1 MKNNETSQL
10 IGDDVYLL
18 YELSLAVGHSLNFSE
33 NCHHFLTTLLKKKN
47 FDFASVWIK
56 NRNLPEYKGERTAYD
71 LAFVHPEF
79 KVISHSI
86 SLNHHLIRYLKN
98 PVSVIYDHQP
108 DEFKEL
114 INRPNIEKGAYALF
128 TLADIGFIKIYSAE
142 PDENFNLNELKKLES
157 IIQRFADSL
166 KNALIYKKQDQLRSF
181 VEAAPAAIAMFDNHL
196 NYVIAS
202 ERWFED
208 NQLHENEV
216 LGKTYPEIFPNISE
230 TWQEVLKKGL
240 KGKIHKQEEEKIF
253 DRFGKER
260 WIKWEVRPWYSLEK
274 KVEGIIIFTEDITEQ
289 QKQEQE
295 LIIAKTKAEEAS
307 QAKERFLANVSH
319 EIRTPM
325 NAILGM
331 TRLLQKTGLTPK
343 QATYHEAIKA
353 SADNLLVI
361 INDILD
367 ISRIEAGKIVIDK
380 VGFDLY
386 RLVRH
391 LCTSIRYRA
400 EEKGIGLFY
409 EVDKRINPVL
419 IGDPVRLNQILLNL
433 VNNAIKFTNQG
444 SVEIE
449 CNLVGVTEDTNL
461 IEFKVVDTGK
471 GIAEDK
477 LNLIFES
484 FTQEDE
490 SITREYG
497 GTGLGL
503 SISKQ
508 LVEIFGGELRVQS
521 RRSTGTTFY
530 FTLEFNVG
538 IEKDLIRRKETE
550 KEEGDLIG
558 VRVLLAEDHDIN
570 QFLATTILEEWG
582 ATVEVAENGKEAI
595 RKITGNTYDVVLMDI
610 QMPIMGGI
618 EATKIIR
625 NQFKLDVPIVALT
638 ANAIK
643 GDRDK
648 YLNAG
653 MNDYVSKPFEPAEL
667 FRSISGL
674 VKKTERNNRLNSIKK
689 IDNLEINSS
698 PALLESEQLYDLS
711 KMRSMFNNDEAML
724 RKMVKMFLEKTPV
737 ILGEINTCYQTADYE
752 QVSKLAHKLKSSF
765 GLMGMTRLNANAKQ
779 MEAVAKDVSQ
789 YHELGDLIEEM
800 NQLCEQIFGQL
811 QEEMSN

>member
-1 MKNNETSQL
+1 MKNNETSPL
-10 IGDDVYLL
+10 ISDDFHLL

-33 NCHHFLTTLLKKKN
+33 NCHQFLTVLLSKKN

-71 LAFVHPEF
+71 LAFVYPES
-79 KVISHSI
+79 KVIAHSI

-98 PVSVIYDHQP
+98 SVSVIYDHQP
-108 DEFKEL
+108 DEFKAL
-114 INRPNIEKGAYALF
+114 INRPDIERGAYVLF
-128 TLADIGFIKIYSAE
+128 GFLKIYCAQ
-142 PDENFNLNELKKLES
+142 PDESFKLNELKKLEPV
-157 IIQRFADSL
+157 IQHFADSL

-202 ERWFED
+202 QRWFED

-216 LGKTYPEIFPNISE
+216 LGKTYPEIFPNISD

-289 QKQEQE
+289 QQQEEE

-409 EVDKRINPVL
+409 EVDKRINPIL

-449 CNLVGVTEDTNL
+449 CNLVGITKLTNL
-461 IEFKVVDTGK
+461 IEFKIVDTGK

-530 FTLEFNVG
+530 FTLEFNIG

-550 KEEGDLIG
+550 KEEGDLLGI
-558 VRVLLAEDHDIN
+558 RVLLAEDHDIN

-674 VKKTERNNRLNSIKK
+674 VKKTERNNRLNLTKK
-689 IDNLEINSS
+689 MDASSTNDSTQTLEN
-698 PALLESEQLYDLS
+698 EQLYDLS
-711 KMRSMFNNDEAML
+711 KMRAMFNNDEAML
-724 RKMVKMFLEKTPV
+724 RKMVKMFLEKTPM
-737 ILGEINTCYQTADYE
+737 ILGEINTCYQTTDYE

-765 GLMGMTRLNANAKQ
+765 GLMGMTRLNTNAKQ
-779 MEAVAKDVSQ
+779 MEMVAKDVSQ

-811 QEEMSN
+811 QEEISA